1 MEYINKEK
9 KPVGYELEEE
19 DQELLNLRNIPS
31 KDQGTRPVEYDD
43 YDQYSDDENKKR
55 SNTNIAAST
64 PMSTGNMSTEKGS
77 SMARRK
83 ITTPA
88 KDDS

>member
-55 SNTNIAAST
+55 SNTTAQSNKST
-64 PMSTGNMSTEKGS
+64 KKKNSRSLWNQKNRP
-77 SMARRK
+77 
-83 ITTPA
+83 
-88 KDDS
+88 D